1 MLKLSKSE
9 LWSEV
14 KRLGRQDGVVYQ
26 KATKAQLIALL
37 TPAEKPAEKPAKPT
51 VRVKAQQFEAAKT
64 VAREQTARRN
74 HHANVAIAG
83 ARRITRAELAQR
95 DLESIQ
101 GLTESAAVHIGL
113 AASAASAVGWGDLAR
128 RWRSLQAEF
137 TEAFI
142 QAREARKV

>member
-14 KRLGRQDGVVYQ
+14 KRLGRNTGIAYQ

-37 TPAEKPAEKPAKPT
+37 TPAEKPA
-51 VRVKAQQFEAAKT
+51 KT
-64 VAREQTARRN
+64 VAREQTDRN
-74 HHANVAIAG
+74 RHANVAIAG

-113 AASAASAVGWGDLAR
+113 AASAASAVGWSDLAR

-142 QAREARKV
+142 QAREARKL